1 MSSMIHGEGV
11 SVRQA
16 AQQMHC
22 SERYVW
28 QLIEQGRIEHYKVG
42 RRRLVVPKVD
52 TIDVGETL
60 PVPIPTP
67 AAVPPELDQ
76 FRALVEALMQRQEQR
91 HQQEMAGLRVE
102 MRRLDQEN
110 GALKAKV
117 AALQAALRG
126 MDVAL
131 HRAVSS
137 ESQE

>member
-1 MSSMIHGEGV
+1 MSEVIHGEGV
-11 SVRQA
+11 SVREA
-16 AQQMHC
+16 ARQMRV

-28 QLIEQGRIEHYKVG
+28 KLINEGHIQHYKQGRH
-42 RRRLVVPKVD
+42 RLVVPKL
-52 TIDVGETL
+52 DVIEDGPTL
-60 PVPIPTP
+60 PVAAP

-76 FRALVEALMQRQEQR
+76 FRGLVEALMQRQEQR
-91 HQQEMAGLRVE
+91 HQREMAELRQE
-102 MRRLDQEN
+102 MRRLDIEN
-110 GALKAKV
+110 GGLKAKV